1 MWKENIGSLRS
12 TRFNEVWNRIK
23 DKVNKVGPTGNLL
36 PSKNKISN
44 SKEASIKSKL
54 KAEQKLTW
62 IFNIC
67 WIWGGVRERDVMKIS
82 EFQQVEV
89 DNRETGTN
97 RNDESPTFDERREN
111 RKMRENM
118 RRISKSANILSTNFH
133 VQIFHHVWFSFPVRA
148 FQPPFWEIIIFSLT

>member
-54 KAEQKLTW
+54 KAEQKLT
-62 IFNIC
+62 
-67 WIWGGVRERDVMKIS
+67 
-82 EFQQVEV
+82 
-89 DNRETGTN
+89 
-97 RNDESPTFDERREN
+97 
-111 RKMRENM
+111 
-118 RRISKSANILSTNFH
+118 
-133 VQIFHHVWFSFPVRA
+133 
-148 FQPPFWEIIIFSLT
+148 